1 MDCQYLSEHS
11 TITGKTGQKLC
22 ARHHVPLITAHGYS
36 MATVLGWHPRY
47 EARVVASCNP
57 NYIDPTQ
64 SLTRKPRYTYP
75 MDITYCPT
83 CEVIVAQWRARPDA
97 ERRPSV
103 WRQLSTNIHFDD

>member
-1 MDCQYLSEHS
+1 M
-11 TITGKTGQKLC
+11 
-22 ARHHVPLITAHGYS
+22 PLINAHGYS

-83 CEVIVAQWRARPDA
+83 CEAIVAQWRARPDA